1 MNTNVTSIYQQGV
14 PQAITTSVPAGE
26 STTSVTTTPIQS
38 QFFVNT
44 SAAGIN
50 EPAVM
55 TATQNLSQNPLE
67 ATAQLL
73 INSASTDFLEAC
85 AKQDPVS
92 GIFAKIAELL
102 GLAEPKTAESTS
114 QSPALNQLR
123 AMIESARP
131 DYKALSQEVAQA
143 LEAKSQGHESSNSY
157 VAQAVNQVLEM
168 FHDEIRASGSLM
180 HLLEVAQK
188 KEALVQVAT
197 AITYQTQLMS
207 RVYLQLQH
215 TQAFQALNS
224 SANVAGLHNAL
235 SNLQLATANFGAP
248 QAVAEMM
255 QEISGAVIQMI
266 TNVKQAGKTFAR
278 QMGQVELS
286 SKPAPVAVSTPSVN

>member
-1 MNTNVTSIYQQGV
+1 
-14 PQAITTSVPAGE
+14 
-26 STTSVTTTPIQS
+26 
-38 QFFVNT
+38 
-44 SAAGIN
+44 
-50 EPAVM
+50 
-55 TATQNLSQNPLE
+55 
-67 ATAQLL
+67 
-73 INSASTDFLEAC
+73 
-85 AKQDPVS
+85 
-92 GIFAKIAELL
+92 
-102 GLAEPKTAESTS
+102 
-114 QSPALNQLR
+114 
-123 AMIESARP
+123 MIESARP

-180 HLLEVAQK
+180 HFLEVAQK

-286 SKPAPVAVSTPSVN
+286 SKPAPVPVSTPSVN